1 MTGKQRLA
9 YTICVEKIFEALCAS
24 TRRAILD
31 ELHDRDGQTLFEL
44 CTRLISR
51 TGESLTR
58 QAISQHLEILESAG
72 LIATKRESR
81 YKFHYL
87 ISDPLEAIVNRWAN
101 KKQRSQ
107 TMKIAVTSIFVDD
120 QDKALNFYTNT
131 LGFLKKTEVPLGKD
145 KWLTVV
151 SQSEPNGVELLLE
164 PSGHPAVNP
173 YRRALVEDGIPLASF
188 AVGNVQAEYE
198 RLSAL
203 GVNFTQLPLDM
214 GNVVTAVF
222 DDTCGN
228 LIQIAQMK

>member
-87 ISDPLEAIVNRWAN
+87 ISDPLEAIVNRWTVKKQTV

-107 TMKIAVTSIFVDD
+107 TVKIVVTSIFVVLSGCLH
-120 QDKALNFYTNT
+120 KYR
-131 LGFLKKTEVPLGKD
+131 P
-145 KWLTVV
+145 WL
-151 SQSEPNGVELLLE
+151 
-164 PSGHPAVNP
+164 
-173 YRRALVEDGIPLASF
+173 
-188 AVGNVQAEYE
+188 
-198 RLSAL
+198 
-203 GVNFTQLPLDM
+203 
-214 GNVVTAVF
+214 
-222 DDTCGN
+222 
-228 LIQIAQMK
+228 